1 MFNLLRSM
9 AITNLRKN
17 HSLYLPYALATVLVT
32 VVLYITHALSAMPEL
47 ATLNGGAQMAKTLQ
61 FGVIIVQIVSLVII
75 LYANAFVMKNR
86 SKEFGLYGILG
97 LDRKNIQLLSL
108 IELVIFAF
116 VSVTLGIVLGMIF
129 HRVSF
134 ALLLGLIQYSIGIE
148 YSLQIGSI
156 FYVYFTLAVIFALV
170 FFINATRLYMSRPLE
185 LLKEKK
191 KGEKQGR
198 FVAVRAIVGFVML
211 GTAYTMSQAIES
223 PVKALLYFFLA
234 VLLVVIATYI
244 LFDAGSIALLAL
256 LQKNKKLF
264 YKPTNF
270 ISISNLKFRMRKNAA
285 GLASV
290 CVLSTMV
297 LVTLA
302 TTVALQKG
310 TTEKLDQNYPT
321 AYSSIGYIIN
331 QSEVNKYPEIVQQIK
346 AQSKGK
352 LSNERS
358 YLSVLRFGARTEK
371 GFDLTGIHSGDSP
384 AAMLTIISAD
394 EYNRLFGTKYSVG
407 DKEII
412 LGLVKGNVSKVEE
425 IKTWSVVFNA
435 TLKVKEMIDAS
446 AYKKVMPQL
455 PYVSDNIYV
464 AIVQDPLKFM
474 EPSVGKAMYYSL
486 WDTTTEFSQRDAEF
500 QAYQKVANQYKDGN
514 LLLAS
519 KNEAAKEL
527 YSFMGSLLFVGAL
540 LSITFFIGA
549 ALVIYYKQIS
559 EGYEDRDRFVILQKL
574 GIDQKTIK
582 KSINRQVLIV
592 FFLPLVMAFVHTA
605 FAFKMYRKIIELF
618 GVDGSVT
625 LNATIVIGAIFVVVY
640 LVVYQITS
648 RSYFRII
655 KR

>member
-129 HRVSF
+129 HRISF
-134 ALLLGLIQYSIGIE
+134 ALLLGLVQYSIGIE

-321 AYSSIGYIIN
+321 AYSAIGYIIN

-358 YLSVLRFGARTEK
+358 YLSVLRFGSRTDK
-371 GFDLTGIHSGDSP
+371 GFDLTGVHSGDSP

-412 LGLVKGNVSKVEE
+412 LGLVKGNVTKVDEV
-425 IKTWSVVFNA
+425 KTWSVVFNA

-464 AIVQDPLKFM
+464 AIVQDPMKFM

-500 QAYQKVANQYKDGN
+500 QAYQKVANQYKN
-514 LLLAS
+514 SSLLLAS

-540 LSITFFIGA
+540 LSIAFFIGA

-559 EGYEDRDRFVILQKL
+559 EGYEDRDRFLTLQKL

-592 FFLPLVMAFVHTA
+592 FFLPLVMAFIHTA

-625 LNATIVIGAIFVVVY
+625 LNATMVIGAIFVVVY

>member
-129 HRVSF
+129 HRISF

-321 AYSSIGYIIN
+321 AYSAIGYIID

-371 GFDLTGIHSGDSP
+371 GFDLTGVHSGDSP
-384 AAMLTIISAD
+384 AAMLTIISVD
-394 EYNRLFGTKYSVG
+394 EYNRLFGTNYSVG

-412 LGLVKGNVSKVEE
+412 LGLVKGNVSKVDEV
-425 IKTWSVVFNA
+425 KTWSVVFNA
-435 TLKVKEMIDAS
+435 TLKVKEMIDAQ

-464 AIVQDPLKFM
+464 AIVQDPMKFM

-500 QAYQKVANQYKDGN
+500 KAYQKVANQYKNGN

-540 LSITFFIGA
+540 LSIAFFIGA

-559 EGYEDRDRFVILQKL
+559 EGYEGRDRFVILQKL

-592 FFLPLVMAFVHTA
+592 FFLPLVMAFIHTA

>member
-116 VSVTLGIVLGMIF
+116 VSVTLGIILGMIF
-129 HRVSF
+129 HRISF

-198 FVAVRAIVGFVML
+198 FVAFRAIVGFVML

-310 TTEKLDQNYPT
+310 TTEKLDENYPT
-321 AYSSIGYIIN
+321 AYSAIGYIID

-358 YLSVLRFGARTEK
+358 YLSVLRFGTRTEK
-371 GFDLTGIHSGDSP
+371 GFDLTGVHSGDSP
-384 AAMLTIISAD
+384 AAMLTIISVD

-412 LGLVKGNVSKVEE
+412 LGLVKGNVTKVDEV
-425 IKTWSVVFNA
+425 KTWSVVFNA

-464 AIVQDPLKFM
+464 AIVQDPMKFM

-500 QAYQKVANQYKDGN
+500 QAYQKVANQYKNGN

-540 LSITFFIGA
+540 LSIAFFIGA

-592 FFLPLVMAFVHTA
+592 FFLPLVMAFIHTA

-625 LNATIVIGAIFVVVY
+625 LNATMVIGAIFVVVY

>member
-116 VSVTLGIVLGMIF
+116 VSVTLGIILGMIF
-129 HRVSF
+129 HRISF

-321 AYSSIGYIIN
+321 AYSAIGYIID

-371 GFDLTGIHSGDSP
+371 GFDLTGVHSGDSP
-384 AAMLTIISAD
+384 AAMLTIISVD

-412 LGLVKGNVSKVEE
+412 LGLVKGNVTKVDEV
-425 IKTWSVVFNA
+425 KTWSVVFNA

-464 AIVQDPLKFM
+464 AIVQDPMKFM

-500 QAYQKVANQYKDGN
+500 QAYQKVANQYKN
-514 LLLAS
+514 SSLLLAS

-540 LSITFFIGA
+540 LSIAFFIGA

-592 FFLPLVMAFVHTA
+592 FFLPLVMAFIHTA

-625 LNATIVIGAIFVVVY
+625 LNATMVIGAIFVVVY

>member
-129 HRVSF
+129 HRISF

-170 FFINATRLYMSRPLE
+170 FFINATRLYMSHPLE

-198 FVAVRAIVGFVML
+198 FVAVRAIVGLVML

-321 AYSSIGYIIN
+321 AYSAIGYIIN

-358 YLSVLRFGARTEK
+358 YLSVLRFGTRTEK
-371 GFDLTGIHSGDSP
+371 GFDLTGVHSGDSP
-384 AAMLTIISAD
+384 AAMLTIISVD

-412 LGLVKGNVSKVEE
+412 LGLVKGNVTKVDEV
-425 IKTWSVVFNA
+425 KTWSVVFNA

-464 AIVQDPLKFM
+464 AIVQDPMKFM

-500 QAYQKVANQYKDGN
+500 QAYQKVANQYKN
-514 LLLAS
+514 SSLLLAS

-540 LSITFFIGA
+540 LSIAFFIGA

-592 FFLPLVMAFVHTA
+592 FFLPLVMAFIHTA

-625 LNATIVIGAIFVVVY
+625 LNATMVIGAIFVVVY

>member
-116 VSVTLGIVLGMIF
+116 VSVTLGIILGMIF
-129 HRVSF
+129 HRISF

-198 FVAVRAIVGFVML
+198 FVAFRAIVGLVML

-321 AYSSIGYIIN
+321 AYSAIGYIIN

-358 YLSVLRFGARTEK
+358 YLSVLRFGSRTEK
-371 GFDLTGIHSGDSP
+371 GFDLTGVHSGDSP

-412 LGLVKGNVSKVEE
+412 LGLVKGNVTKVDEV
-425 IKTWSVVFNA
+425 KTWSVVFNA

-455 PYVSDNIYV
+455 LYVSDNIYV
-464 AIVQDPLKFM
+464 AIVQDPMKFM

-500 QAYQKVANQYKDGN
+500 QAYQKVANQYKNGN

-540 LSITFFIGA
+540 LSIAFFIGA

-592 FFLPLVMAFVHTA
+592 FFLPLVMAFIHTA

-625 LNATIVIGAIFVVVY
+625 LNATMVIGAIFVVVY

>member
-32 VVLYITHALSAMPEL
+32 VVLYITHALSAIPEL

-61 FGVIIVQIVSLVII
+61 CGVIIVQIVSLVII

-129 HRVSF
+129 HRISF

-156 FYVYFTLAVIFALV
+156 FYVYFTLAVIFVLV

-321 AYSSIGYIIN
+321 AYSAIGYIID

-384 AAMLTIISAD
+384 AAMLTIISVD
-394 EYNRLFGTKYSVG
+394 EYNRLFRTKYTVG

-464 AIVQDPLKFM
+464 AIVQDPMKFM

-500 QAYQKVANQYKDGN
+500 QAYQNVANQYKNGN

-540 LSITFFIGA
+540 LSIAFFIGA

-559 EGYEDRDRFVILQKL
+559 EGYEDRNRFVILQKL

-592 FFLPLVMAFVHTA
+592 FFLPLVMAFIHTA

>member
-129 HRVSF
+129 HRISF

-198 FVAVRAIVGFVML
+198 FVAFRAIVGLVML

-321 AYSSIGYIIN
+321 AYSAIGYIID

-352 LSNERS
+352 LSNEQ
-358 YLSVLRFGARTEK
+358 
-371 GFDLTGIHSGDSP
+371 
-384 AAMLTIISAD
+384 
-394 EYNRLFGTKYSVG
+394 EYTLGT
-407 DKEII
+407 
-412 LGLVKGNVSKVEE
+412 
-425 IKTWSVVFNA
+425 A
-435 TLKVKEMIDAS
+435 
-446 AYKKVMPQL
+446 QL
-455 PYVSDNIYV
+455 
-464 AIVQDPLKFM
+464 QC
-474 EPSVGKAMYYSL
+474 
-486 WDTTTEFSQRDAEF
+486 
-500 QAYQKVANQYKDGN
+500 
-514 LLLAS
+514 
-519 KNEAAKEL
+519 
-527 YSFMGSLLFVGAL
+527 
-540 LSITFFIGA
+540 
-549 ALVIYYKQIS
+549 
-559 EGYEDRDRFVILQKL
+559 
-574 GIDQKTIK
+574 
-582 KSINRQVLIV
+582 
-592 FFLPLVMAFVHTA
+592 
-605 FAFKMYRKIIELF
+605 
-618 GVDGSVT
+618 
-625 LNATIVIGAIFVVVY
+625 
-640 LVVYQITS
+640 
-648 RSYFRII
+648 
-655 KR
+655 

>member
-129 HRVSF
+129 HRISF

-321 AYSSIGYIIN
+321 AYSAIGYIID

-371 GFDLTGIHSGDSP
+371 GFDLTGVHSGDSP
-384 AAMLTIISAD
+384 AAMLTIISVD
-394 EYNRLFGTKYSVG
+394 EYNRLFGTNYSVG

-412 LGLVKGNVSKVEE
+412 LGLVKGNVSKVDEV
-425 IKTWSVVFNA
+425 KTWSVVFNA

-464 AIVQDPLKFM
+464 AIVQDPMKFM

-500 QAYQKVANQYKDGN
+500 QAYQKVANQYKN
-514 LLLAS
+514 SSLLLAS

-540 LSITFFIGA
+540 LSIAFFIGA

-559 EGYEDRDRFVILQKL
+559 EGYEDRDRFLTLQKL

-592 FFLPLVMAFVHTA
+592 FFLPLVMAFIHTA

-625 LNATIVIGAIFVVVY
+625 LNATMVIGAIFVVVY

>member
-32 VVLYITHALSAMPEL
+32 VVLYTTHALSAMPEL

-108 IELVIFAF
+108 IELVLFAF

-129 HRVSF
+129 HRISF

-321 AYSSIGYIIN
+321 AYSAIGYIIN

-412 LGLVKGNVSKVEE
+412 LGLVKGNVTKVDEV
-425 IKTWSVVFNA
+425 KTWSVVFNA
-435 TLKVKEMIDAS
+435 TLKVKEMIDAQ

-464 AIVQDPLKFM
+464 AIVQDPMKFM

-500 QAYQKVANQYKDGN
+500 QAYQKVANQYKNGN

-540 LSITFFIGA
+540 LSIAFFIGA
-549 ALVIYYKQIS
+549 ALVIYYKQTS

>member
-1 MFNLLRSM
+1 
-9 AITNLRKN
+9 
-17 HSLYLPYALATVLVT
+17 
-32 VVLYITHALSAMPEL
+32 
-47 ATLNGGAQMAKTLQ
+47 
-61 FGVIIVQIVSLVII
+61 
-75 LYANAFVMKNR
+75 MKNR

-129 HRVSF
+129 HRISF

-321 AYSSIGYIIN
+321 AYSAIGYIID

-371 GFDLTGIHSGDSP
+371 GFDLTGVHSGDSP
-384 AAMLTIISAD
+384 AAMLTIISVD
-394 EYNRLFGTKYSVG
+394 EYNRLFGTNYSVG

-412 LGLVKGNVSKVEE
+412 LGLVKGNVSKVDEV
-425 IKTWSVVFNA
+425 KTWSVVFNA
-435 TLKVKEMIDAS
+435 TLKVKEMIDAQ

-464 AIVQDPLKFM
+464 AIVQDPMKFM

-500 QAYQKVANQYKDGN
+500 KAYQKVANQYKNGN

-540 LSITFFIGA
+540 LSIAFFIGA

-592 FFLPLVMAFVHTA
+592 FFLPLVMAFIHTA

>member
-116 VSVTLGIVLGMIF
+116 VSVTIGIILGMIF

-148 YSLQIGSI
+148 YSLQIGSV
-156 FYVYFTLAVIFALV
+156 FYVYFTLAVIFVLV

-321 AYSSIGYIIN
+321 AYSAIGYIIN

-412 LGLVKGNVSKVEE
+412 LGLVKGNVTKLDEV
-425 IKTWSVVFNA
+425 KTWSVVFNA
-435 TLKVKEMIDAS
+435 TLKVKEMIDAQ

-464 AIVQDPLKFM
+464 AIVQDPMKFM

-500 QAYQKVANQYKDGN
+500 QAYQKVANQYKNGN

-540 LSITFFIGA
+540 LSIAFFIGA

-592 FFLPLVMAFVHTA
+592 FFLPLVMAFIHTA

>member
-32 VVLYITHALSAMPEL
+32 VVLYVTHALSAMPEL

-129 HRVSF
+129 HRISF

-170 FFINATRLYMSRPLE
+170 FFINATRLYMSHPLE

-198 FVAVRAIVGFVML
+198 FVAVRAIVGLVML

-310 TTEKLDQNYPT
+310 TTEKLDENYPT
-321 AYSSIGYIIN
+321 AYSAIGYIID

-371 GFDLTGIHSGDSP
+371 GFDLTGVHSGDSP
-384 AAMLTIISAD
+384 AAMLTIISVD

-412 LGLVKGNVSKVEE
+412 LGLVKGNVTKVDEV
-425 IKTWSVVFNA
+425 KTWSVVFNA

-464 AIVQDPLKFM
+464 AIVQDPMKFM

-486 WDTTTEFSQRDAEF
+486 WDTSTEFSQRDAEF
-500 QAYQKVANQYKDGN
+500 QAYQKVANQYKN
-514 LLLAS
+514 SSLLLAS

-540 LSITFFIGA
+540 LSIAFFIGA

-592 FFLPLVMAFVHTA
+592 FFLPLVMAFIHTA

-625 LNATIVIGAIFVVVY
+625 LNATMVIGAIFVVVY

>member
-116 VSVTLGIVLGMIF
+116 VSVTLGIILGMIF
-129 HRVSF
+129 HRISF

-211 GTAYTMSQAIES
+211 GIAYTMSQAIES

-321 AYSSIGYIIN
+321 AYSAIGYIID

-412 LGLVKGNVSKVEE
+412 LGLVKGNVTKVDEV
-425 IKTWSVVFNA
+425 KTWSVVFNA
-435 TLKVKEMIDAS
+435 TLKVKEMIDAQ

-464 AIVQDPLKFM
+464 AIVQDPMKFM

-500 QAYQKVANQYKDGN
+500 QAYQKVANQYKNSN

-519 KNEAAKEL
+519 KDEAAKEL

-540 LSITFFIGA
+540 LSIAFFIGA

-592 FFLPLVMAFVHTA
+592 FFLPLVMAFIHTA

>member
-129 HRVSF
+129 HRISF

-156 FYVYFTLAVIFALV
+156 FYVYFTLAIIFALV

-198 FVAVRAIVGFVML
+198 FVAVRALVGLVML

-321 AYSSIGYIIN
+321 AYSAIGYIID

-358 YLSVLRFGARTEK
+358 YLSVLRFGSRTDK
-371 GFDLTGIHSGDSP
+371 GFDLTGVHSGDSP
-384 AAMLTIISAD
+384 AAMLTIISVD

-412 LGLVKGNVSKVEE
+412 LGLVKGNVSKVDEV
-425 IKTWSVVFNA
+425 KTWSVVFNA
-435 TLKVKEMIDAS
+435 TLKVKEMVDAS

-464 AIVQDPLKFM
+464 AIVQDPMKFM

-486 WDTTTEFSQRDAEF
+486 WDTKTEFSQRDAEF
-500 QAYQKVANQYKDGN
+500 QAYQKVANQYKNGN

-540 LSITFFIGA
+540 LSIAFFIGA

-592 FFLPLVMAFVHTA
+592 FFLPLVMAFIHTA

-625 LNATIVIGAIFVVVY
+625 LNATMVIGAIFVVVY

>member
-129 HRVSF
+129 HRISF

-191 KGEKQGR
+191 KAEKQGR

-321 AYSSIGYIIN
+321 AYSAIGYIID

-371 GFDLTGIHSGDSP
+371 GFDLTGVHSGDSP
-384 AAMLTIISAD
+384 AAMLTIISVD
-394 EYNRLFGTKYSVG
+394 EYNRLFGTNYSVG

-412 LGLVKGNVSKVEE
+412 LGLVKGNVSKVDEV
-425 IKTWSVVFNA
+425 KTWSVVFNA
-435 TLKVKEMIDAS
+435 TLKVKEMIDAQ

-464 AIVQDPLKFM
+464 AIVQDPMKFM

-500 QAYQKVANQYKDGN
+500 KAYQKVANQYKNGN

-540 LSITFFIGA
+540 LSIAFFIGA

-592 FFLPLVMAFVHTA
+592 FFLPLVMAFIHTA

-625 LNATIVIGAIFVVVY
+625 LNATMVIGAIFVVVY

>member
-129 HRVSF
+129 HRISF

-211 GTAYTMSQAIES
+211 GIAYTMSQAIES

-321 AYSSIGYIIN
+321 AYSAIGYIID

-412 LGLVKGNVSKVEE
+412 LGLVKGNVTKVDEV
-425 IKTWSVVFNA
+425 KTWSVVFNA
-435 TLKVKEMIDAS
+435 TLKVKEMIDAQ

-464 AIVQDPLKFM
+464 AIVQDPMKFM

-500 QAYQKVANQYKDGN
+500 QAYQKVANQYKNSN

-519 KNEAAKEL
+519 KDEAAKEL

-540 LSITFFIGA
+540 LSIAFFIGA

-592 FFLPLVMAFVHTA
+592 FFLPLVMAFIHTA

>member
-108 IELVIFAF
+108 IELVLFAF

-129 HRVSF
+129 HRISF

-321 AYSSIGYIIN
+321 AYSAIGYIID

-394 EYNRLFGTKYSVG
+394 EYNRLFGTKYTVG

-412 LGLVKGNVSKVEE
+412 LGLVKGNVSKVDEV
-425 IKTWSVVFNA
+425 KTWSVVFNA

-464 AIVQDPLKFM
+464 AIVQDPMKFM

-500 QAYQKVANQYKDGN
+500 KAYQNVANQYKDGN

-540 LSITFFIGA
+540 LSIAFFIGA

>member
-1 MFNLLRSM
+1 
-9 AITNLRKN
+9 
-17 HSLYLPYALATVLVT
+17 
-32 VVLYITHALSAMPEL
+32 
-47 ATLNGGAQMAKTLQ
+47 
-61 FGVIIVQIVSLVII
+61 
-75 LYANAFVMKNR
+75 MKNR

-116 VSVTLGIVLGMIF
+116 VSVTLGIILGMIF
-129 HRVSF
+129 HRISF

-156 FYVYFTLAVIFALV
+156 FYVYFTLAIIFALV

-185 LLKEKK
+185 LLKAKK

-198 FVAVRAIVGFVML
+198 FVAVRAIVGLVML

-302 TTVALQKG
+302 TTVSLQKW
-310 TTEKLDQNYPT
+310 TTEKIDQNYPT
-321 AYSSIGYIIN
+321 AYSAIGYIIN

-358 YLSVLRFGARTEK
+358 YLSVLRFGSRTEK
-371 GFDLTGIHSGDSP
+371 GFDLTGVHSGDSP
-384 AAMLTIISAD
+384 AAMLTIISVD

-412 LGLVKGNVSKVEE
+412 LGLVKGNVTKVDEV
-425 IKTWSVVFNA
+425 KTWSVVFNA

-464 AIVQDPLKFM
+464 AIVQDPMKFM

-500 QAYQKVANQYKDGN
+500 QAYQKVANQYKN
-514 LLLAS
+514 SSLLLAS

-540 LSITFFIGA
+540 LSIAFFIGA

-592 FFLPLVMAFVHTA
+592 FFLPLVMAFIHTA

-625 LNATIVIGAIFVVVY
+625 LNATMVIGAIFVVVY

>member
-116 VSVTLGIVLGMIF
+116 VSVTLGIILGMIF
-129 HRVSF
+129 HRISF

-148 YSLQIGSI
+148 YSLQIGSV
-156 FYVYFTLAVIFALV
+156 FYVYFTLAIIFALV

-321 AYSSIGYIIN
+321 AYSAIGYIID

-371 GFDLTGIHSGDSP
+371 GFDLTGVHSGDSP
-384 AAMLTIISAD
+384 AAMLTIISVD
-394 EYNRLFGTKYSVG
+394 EYNRLFGTNYSVG

-412 LGLVKGNVSKVEE
+412 LGLVKGNVSKVDEV
-425 IKTWSVVFNA
+425 KTWSVVFNA

-464 AIVQDPLKFM
+464 AIVQDPMKFM

-500 QAYQKVANQYKDGN
+500 QAYQKVANQYKNGN

-540 LSITFFIGA
+540 LSIAFFIGA

-559 EGYEDRDRFVILQKL
+559 EGYEDRDRFVTLQKL

-592 FFLPLVMAFVHTA
+592 FFLPLVMAFIHTA

>member
-129 HRVSF
+129 HRISF

-198 FVAVRAIVGFVML
+198 FVAVRAIVGLVML

-321 AYSSIGYIIN
+321 AYSAIGYIID

-384 AAMLTIISAD
+384 AAMLTIISSD

-412 LGLVKGNVSKVEE
+412 LGLVKGNVTKVDEV
-425 IKTWSVVFNA
+425 KTWSVVFNA

-464 AIVQDPLKFM
+464 AIVQDPMKFM

-500 QAYQKVANQYKDGN
+500 QAYQKVANQYKN
-514 LLLAS
+514 SSLLLAS

-540 LSITFFIGA
+540 LSIAFFIGA

-592 FFLPLVMAFVHTA
+592 FFLPLVMAFIHTA

-625 LNATIVIGAIFVVVY
+625 LNATMVIGAIFVVVY

>member
-75 LYANAFVMKNR
+75 LYASAFVMKNR

-108 IELVIFAF
+108 IELIIFAF

-129 HRVSF
+129 HRISF

-148 YSLQIGSI
+148 YSLQIGSV
-156 FYVYFTLAVIFALV
+156 FYVYFTLAIIFALV

-321 AYSSIGYIIN
+321 AYSAIGYIID

-358 YLSVLRFGARTEK
+358 YLSVLRFGSRTEK

-394 EYNRLFGTKYSVG
+394 EYNRLFGTKYTVG

-412 LGLVKGNVSKVEE
+412 LGLVKGNVSKVDEV
-425 IKTWSVVFNA
+425 KTWSVVFNA

-464 AIVQDPLKFM
+464 AIVQDPMKFM

-500 QAYQKVANQYKDGN
+500 KAYQNVANQYKDGN

-540 LSITFFIGA
+540 LSIAFFIGA

>member
-108 IELVIFAF
+108 IELVMFAF
-116 VSVTLGIVLGMIF
+116 VSVTLGIILGMIF
-129 HRVSF
+129 HRISF

-170 FFINATRLYMSRPLE
+170 FFINATRLYMSHPLE

-198 FVAVRAIVGFVML
+198 FVAVRAIVGLVML

-310 TTEKLDQNYPT
+310 TTEKLDENYPT
-321 AYSSIGYIIN
+321 AYSAIGYIID

-358 YLSVLRFGARTEK
+358 YLSVLRFGTRTEK
-371 GFDLTGIHSGDSP
+371 GFDLTGVHSGDSP
-384 AAMLTIISAD
+384 AAMLTIISVD

-412 LGLVKGNVSKVEE
+412 LGLVKGNVTKVDEV
-425 IKTWSVVFNA
+425 KTWSVVFNA
-435 TLKVKEMIDAS
+435 TLKVKEMIDAQ
-446 AYKKVMPQL
+446 AYKRVMPQL

-464 AIVQDPLKFM
+464 AIVQDPMKFM

-486 WDTTTEFSQRDAEF
+486 WDTSTEFSQRDAEF
-500 QAYQKVANQYKDGN
+500 QAYQKVANQYKN
-514 LLLAS
+514 SSLLLAS

-540 LSITFFIGA
+540 LSIAFFIGA

-592 FFLPLVMAFVHTA
+592 FFLPLVMAFIHTA

-625 LNATIVIGAIFVVVY
+625 LNATMVIGAIFVVVY

>member
-129 HRVSF
+129 HRISF

-198 FVAVRAIVGFVML
+198 FVAVRAIVGLVML

-321 AYSSIGYIIN
+321 AYSAIGYIIN

-358 YLSVLRFGARTEK
+358 YLSVLRFGSRTEK
-371 GFDLTGIHSGDSP
+371 GFDLTGVHSGDSP
-384 AAMLTIISAD
+384 AAMLTIISVD

-412 LGLVKGNVSKVEE
+412 LGLVKGNVTKVDEV
-425 IKTWSVVFNA
+425 KTWSVVFNA

-464 AIVQDPLKFM
+464 AIVQDPMKFM

-500 QAYQKVANQYKDGN
+500 QAYQKVANQYKNGN

-540 LSITFFIGA
+540 LSIAFFIGA

-592 FFLPLVMAFVHTA
+592 FFLPLVMAFIHTA

-625 LNATIVIGAIFVVVY
+625 LNATMVIGAIFVVVY

>member
-108 IELVIFAF
+108 IELVMFAF
-116 VSVTLGIVLGMIF
+116 VSVTLGIILGMIF
-129 HRVSF
+129 HRISF

-198 FVAVRAIVGFVML
+198 FVAVRAIVGLVML

-310 TTEKLDQNYPT
+310 TTEKLDENYPT
-321 AYSSIGYIIN
+321 AYSAIGYIID

-358 YLSVLRFGARTEK
+358 YLSVLRFGTRTEK
-371 GFDLTGIHSGDSP
+371 GFDLTGVHSGDSP
-384 AAMLTIISAD
+384 AAMLTIISVD

-412 LGLVKGNVSKVEE
+412 LGLVKGNVTKVDEV
-425 IKTWSVVFNA
+425 KTWSVVFNA
-435 TLKVKEMIDAS
+435 TLKVKEMIDAQ
-446 AYKKVMPQL
+446 AYKRVMPQL

-464 AIVQDPLKFM
+464 AIVQDPMKFM

-486 WDTTTEFSQRDAEF
+486 WDTSTEFSQRDAEF
-500 QAYQKVANQYKDGN
+500 QAYQKVANQYKN
-514 LLLAS
+514 SSLLLAS

-540 LSITFFIGA
+540 LSIAFFIGA

-592 FFLPLVMAFVHTA
+592 FFLPLVMAFIHTA

-625 LNATIVIGAIFVVVY
+625 LNATMVIGAIFVVVY

>member
-32 VVLYITHALSAMPEL
+32 VVLYITHDLSAMPEL

-116 VSVTLGIVLGMIF
+116 VSVTIGIILGMIF

-156 FYVYFTLAVIFALV
+156 FYVYFTLAVIFVLV

-321 AYSSIGYIIN
+321 AYSAIGYIID

-384 AAMLTIISAD
+384 AAMLTIISVD
-394 EYNRLFGTKYSVG
+394 EYNRLFGTKYTVG

-500 QAYQKVANQYKDGN
+500 KAYQNVANQYKDGN

-540 LSITFFIGA
+540 LSIAFFIGA

-559 EGYEDRDRFVILQKL
+559 EGYEDRNRFVILQKL

-625 LNATIVIGAIFVVVY
+625 LNATMVIGAIFVVVY

>member
-47 ATLNGGAQMAKTLQ
+47 ATLNGGVQMAKTLQ

-129 HRVSF
+129 HRISF

-321 AYSSIGYIIN
+321 AYSAIGYIID

-371 GFDLTGIHSGDSP
+371 GFDLTGVHSGDSP
-384 AAMLTIISAD
+384 AAMLTIISVD
-394 EYNRLFGTKYSVG
+394 EYNRLFGTNYSVG

-412 LGLVKGNVSKVEE
+412 LGLVKGNVSKVDEV
-425 IKTWSVVFNA
+425 KTWSVVFNA
-435 TLKVKEMIDAS
+435 TLKVKEMIDAQ

-464 AIVQDPLKFM
+464 AIVQDPMKFM

-500 QAYQKVANQYKDGN
+500 KAYQKVANQYKNGN

-540 LSITFFIGA
+540 LSIAFFIGA

-592 FFLPLVMAFVHTA
+592 FFLPLVMAFIHTA

-625 LNATIVIGAIFVVVY
+625 LNATMVIGAIFVVVY

>member
-47 ATLNGGAQMAKTLQ
+47 ASLNGGAQMAKTLQ

-129 HRVSF
+129 HRISF

-321 AYSSIGYIIN
+321 AYSAIGYIIN

-394 EYNRLFGTKYSVG
+394 EFNRLFGTKYSVG

-412 LGLVKGNVSKVEE
+412 LGLVKGNVTKVEE
-425 IKTWSVVFNA
+425 VKTWSVVFNA
-435 TLKVKEMIDAS
+435 TLKVKEMIDAQ

-464 AIVQDPLKFM
+464 AIVQDPMKFM

-500 QAYQKVANQYKDGN
+500 QAYQKVANQYKNGN

-540 LSITFFIGA
+540 LSIAFFIGA

-592 FFLPLVMAFVHTA
+592 FFLPLVMAFIHTA

-625 LNATIVIGAIFVVVY
+625 LNATIVIGAVFVVVY

>member
-32 VVLYITHALSAMPEL
+32 VVFYITHALSAMPEL

-129 HRVSF
+129 HRISF

-198 FVAVRAIVGFVML
+198 FVAFRAIIGLVML

-321 AYSSIGYIIN
+321 AYSAIGYIIN

-358 YLSVLRFGARTEK
+358 YLSVLRFGSRTDK
-371 GFDLTGIHSGDSP
+371 GFDLTGVHSGDSP

-412 LGLVKGNVSKVEE
+412 LGLVKGNVTKVDEV
-425 IKTWSVVFNA
+425 KTWSVVFNA

-464 AIVQDPLKFM
+464 AIVQDPMKFM

-500 QAYQKVANQYKDGN
+500 QAYQKVANQYKNGN

-540 LSITFFIGA
+540 LSIAFFIGA

-574 GIDQKTIK
+574 GINQKTIK

-592 FFLPLVMAFVHTA
+592 FFLPLVMAFIHTA

-625 LNATIVIGAIFVVVY
+625 LNATMVIGAIFVVVY

>member
-116 VSVTLGIVLGMIF
+116 VSVTLGIILGMIF
-129 HRVSF
+129 HRISF

-156 FYVYFTLAVIFALV
+156 FYVYFTLAIIFALV

-185 LLKEKK
+185 LLKAKK

-198 FVAVRAIVGFVML
+198 FVAVRAIVGLVML

-321 AYSSIGYIIN
+321 AYSAIGYIIN

-358 YLSVLRFGARTEK
+358 YLSVLRFGSRTEK
-371 GFDLTGIHSGDSP
+371 GFDLTGVHSGDSP
-384 AAMLTIISAD
+384 AAMLTIISVD

-412 LGLVKGNVSKVEE
+412 LGLVKGNVTKVDEV
-425 IKTWSVVFNA
+425 KTWSVVFNA

-464 AIVQDPLKFM
+464 AIVQDPMKFM

-500 QAYQKVANQYKDGN
+500 QAYQKVANQYKN
-514 LLLAS
+514 SSLLLAS

-540 LSITFFIGA
+540 LSIAFFIGA

-592 FFLPLVMAFVHTA
+592 FFLPLVMAFIHTA

-625 LNATIVIGAIFVVVY
+625 LNATMVIGAIFVVVY

>member
-129 HRVSF
+129 HRISF

-321 AYSSIGYIIN
+321 AYSAIGYIID

-371 GFDLTGIHSGDSP
+371 GFDLTGVHSGDSP
-384 AAMLTIISAD
+384 AAMLTIISVD
-394 EYNRLFGTKYSVG
+394 EYNRLFGTNYSVG

-412 LGLVKGNVSKVEE
+412 LGLVKGNVSKVDEV
-425 IKTWSVVFNA
+425 KTWSVVFNA
-435 TLKVKEMIDAS
+435 TLKVKEMIDAQ

-464 AIVQDPLKFM
+464 AIVQDPMKFM

-500 QAYQKVANQYKDGN
+500 KAYQKVANQYKNGN

-540 LSITFFIGA
+540 LSIAFFIGA

-559 EGYEDRDRFVILQKL
+559 EGYEDRDRFLTLQKL

-592 FFLPLVMAFVHTA
+592 FFLPLVMAFIHTA

-625 LNATIVIGAIFVVVY
+625 LNATMVIGAIFVVVY

>member
-1 MFNLLRSM
+1 M
-9 AITNLRKN
+9 
-17 HSLYLPYALATVLVT
+17 
-32 VVLYITHALSAMPEL
+32 
-47 ATLNGGAQMAKTLQ
+47 
-61 FGVIIVQIVSLVII
+61 
-75 LYANAFVMKNR
+75 
-86 SKEFGLYGILG
+86 
-97 LDRKNIQLLSL
+97 
-108 IELVIFAF
+108 
-116 VSVTLGIVLGMIF
+116 
-129 HRVSF
+129 
-134 ALLLGLIQYSIGIE
+134 
-148 YSLQIGSI
+148 
-156 FYVYFTLAVIFALV
+156 
-170 FFINATRLYMSRPLE
+170 
-185 LLKEKK
+185 
-191 KGEKQGR
+191 
-198 FVAVRAIVGFVML
+198 
-211 GTAYTMSQAIES
+211 
-223 PVKALLYFFLA
+223 
-234 VLLVVIATYI
+234 
-244 LFDAGSIALLAL
+244 
-256 LQKNKKLF
+256 
-264 YKPTNF
+264 
-270 ISISNLKFRMRKNAA
+270 
-285 GLASV
+285 
-290 CVLSTMV
+290 
-297 LVTLA
+297 
-302 TTVALQKG
+302 ALQKG
-310 TTEKLDQNYPT
+310 TTEKLDENYPT
-321 AYSSIGYIIN
+321 AYSAIGYIID

-358 YLSVLRFGARTEK
+358 YLSVLRFGTRTEK
-371 GFDLTGIHSGDSP
+371 GFDLTGVHSGDSP
-384 AAMLTIISAD
+384 AAMLTIISVD

-412 LGLVKGNVSKVEE
+412 LGLVKGNVTKVDEV
-425 IKTWSVVFNA
+425 KTWSVVFNA

-464 AIVQDPLKFM
+464 AIVQDPMKFM

-486 WDTTTEFSQRDAEF
+486 WDTSTEFSQRDAEF
-500 QAYQKVANQYKDGN
+500 QAYQKVANQYKN
-514 LLLAS
+514 SSLLLAS

-540 LSITFFIGA
+540 LSIAFFIGA

-592 FFLPLVMAFVHTA
+592 FFLPLVMAFIHTA

-625 LNATIVIGAIFVVVY
+625 LNATMVIGAIFVVVY

>member
-129 HRVSF
+129 HRISF

-198 FVAVRAIVGFVML
+198 FVAARAIVGFVML

-321 AYSSIGYIIN
+321 AYSAIGYIID

-358 YLSVLRFGARTEK
+358 YLSVLRFVARTEK

-384 AAMLTIISAD
+384 AAMLTIISVD

-412 LGLVKGNVSKVEE
+412 LGLVKGNVTKVDEV
-425 IKTWSVVFNA
+425 KTWSVVFNA

-464 AIVQDPLKFM
+464 AIVQNPMKFM

-500 QAYQKVANQYKDGN
+500 QAYQKVANQYKNGN

-540 LSITFFIGA
+540 LSIAFFIGA

-592 FFLPLVMAFVHTA
+592 FFLPLVMAFIHTA

-625 LNATIVIGAIFVVVY
+625 LNATMVIGAVFVVVY

>member
-61 FGVIIVQIVSLVII
+61 FGVIIVQIVSIVII

-108 IELVIFAF
+108 IELVLFAF

-129 HRVSF
+129 HRISF

-321 AYSSIGYIIN
+321 AYSAIGYIID

-358 YLSVLRFGARTEK
+358 YLSVLRFGSRTEK
-371 GFDLTGIHSGDSP
+371 GFDLTGVHSGDSP
-384 AAMLTIISAD
+384 AAMLTIISVD
-394 EYNRLFGTKYSVG
+394 EYNRLFGTNYSVG

-412 LGLVKGNVSKVEE
+412 LGLVKGNVSKVDEV
-425 IKTWSVVFNA
+425 KTWSVVFNA

-464 AIVQDPLKFM
+464 AIVQDPMKFM

-500 QAYQKVANQYKDGN
+500 QAYQKVANQYKN
-514 LLLAS
+514 SSLLLAS

-540 LSITFFIGA
+540 LSIAFFIGA

-592 FFLPLVMAFVHTA
+592 FFLPLVMAFIHTA

-625 LNATIVIGAIFVVVY
+625 LNATMVIGAIFVVVY

>member
-47 ATLNGGAQMAKTLQ
+47 TSLNGGAQMAKTLQ

-108 IELVIFAF
+108 IELVFFAF

-129 HRVSF
+129 HRISF

-198 FVAVRAIVGFVML
+198 FVAVRAIVGLVIL

-321 AYSSIGYIIN
+321 AYSAIGYIID

-412 LGLVKGNVSKVEE
+412 LGLVKGNVTKVDEV
-425 IKTWSVVFNA
+425 KTWSVVFNA

-464 AIVQDPLKFM
+464 AIVQDPMKFM

-500 QAYQKVANQYKDGN
+500 QAYQKVANQYKNGN

-540 LSITFFIGA
+540 LSIAFFIGA

-592 FFLPLVMAFVHTA
+592 FFLPLVMAFIHTA

-625 LNATIVIGAIFVVVY
+625 LNATMVIGAIFVVVY

>member
-116 VSVTLGIVLGMIF
+116 VSVTLGIILGMIF
-129 HRVSF
+129 HRISF

-156 FYVYFTLAVIFALV
+156 FYVYFTLAIIFALV

-321 AYSSIGYIIN
+321 AYSAIGYIID

-371 GFDLTGIHSGDSP
+371 GFDLTGVHSGDSP
-384 AAMLTIISAD
+384 AAMLTIISVD
-394 EYNRLFGTKYSVG
+394 EYNRLFGTNYSVG

-412 LGLVKGNVSKVEE
+412 LGLVKGNVSKVDEV
-425 IKTWSVVFNA
+425 KTWSVVFNA
-435 TLKVKEMIDAS
+435 TLKVKEMIDAQ

-464 AIVQDPLKFM
+464 AIVQDPMKFM

-500 QAYQKVANQYKDGN
+500 KAYQKVANQYKNGN

-540 LSITFFIGA
+540 LSIAFFIGA

-592 FFLPLVMAFVHTA
+592 FFLPLVMAFIHTA

-625 LNATIVIGAIFVVVY
+625 LNATMVIGAIFVVVY

>member
-116 VSVTLGIVLGMIF
+116 VSVTLGIILGMIF
-129 HRVSF
+129 HRISF

-148 YSLQIGSI
+148 YSLQIGSV
-156 FYVYFTLAVIFALV
+156 FYVYFTLAIIFALV

-198 FVAVRAIVGFVML
+198 FVAVRAIVGLVML

-321 AYSSIGYIIN
+321 AYSAIGYIID

-358 YLSVLRFGARTEK
+358 YLSVLRFGSRTDK
-371 GFDLTGIHSGDSP
+371 GFDLTGVHSGDSP
-384 AAMLTIISAD
+384 AAMLTIISVD

-412 LGLVKGNVSKVEE
+412 LGLVKGNVTKVDEV
-425 IKTWSVVFNA
+425 KTWSVVFNA

-464 AIVQDPLKFM
+464 AIVQDPMKFM

-500 QAYQKVANQYKDGN
+500 QAYQKVANQYKNGN

-540 LSITFFIGA
+540 LSIAFFIGA

-559 EGYEDRDRFVILQKL
+559 EGYEDRNRFVILQKL

-592 FFLPLVMAFVHTA
+592 FFLPLVMAFIHTA

-625 LNATIVIGAIFVVVY
+625 LNATMAIGGIFVVVY